1 MLRCQP
7 ESGSLWCHWS
17 SFGPASSSDHSDQ
30 AVHDVHGSYRA
41 QILKQTEMWLK
52 MTETYYAYY
61 AYLCC
66 VPWCHHPWV
75 LHVVPRRHAVLS
87 LHCPD
92 RIHFIAENTA
102 SVLLLATR
110 HYQLGL
116 YPANYSE
123 ELASKTQRHKDKST
137 TSKICS
143 NRGLNRPPVCSGSP
157 PIHLPALAKQEIVRK
172 ICIGYID
179 LYIDLYTD
187 CPWSLLNSLTTNPG

>member
-1 MLRCQP
+1 MVGRTRLRGCSSPKSWGSEPSWLQKAFESIFFGNVFFTAPSGPLFFRKSTSSQLRVLRCQP

-61 AYLCC
+61 TYLCC
-66 VPWCHHPWV
+66 VPWCHHSWV

-123 ELASKTQRHKDKST
+123 ELASKTQ
-137 TSKICS
+137 
-143 NRGLNRPPVCSGSP
+143 N
-157 PIHLPALAKQEIVRK
+157 
-172 ICIGYID
+172 
-179 LYIDLYTD
+179 
-187 CPWSLLNSLTTNPG
+187 LLESRT